1 MINSGDA
8 FLARLD
14 ATRVLALG
22 GIILIVVGMFVGEIY
37 AIYISHVANGVIKQN
52 WAALPEAV
60 SLGDTELVHTLFAVI
75 EDLAEKRG
83 RTMNTHSHIGAF
95 GLLAIAL
102 AFMQSLLSLTDQ
114 RKRQLAWLFLGG
126 AVLQIG
132 GVYLSYYV
140 GAWVLNL
147 SDLGALM
154 VVVAVGWT
162 VAGLVANRPAMSTG
176 LSDLVRSQ
184 LQPEASR
191 FLLRAG
197 LLLILFGMVFGLFY
211 AWQLLSE
218 DQPALHTAINAAI
231 DRAGQHDVDAARDL
245 IAQFKGLQSKI
256 AITAAAHSHAIE
268 FGLLMVLLAFVQR
281 FVLFGERWRL
291 RWARVLTTGA
301 YLLPVCVYLA
311 TLYGLRAAAFADIS
325 GGLVVVGLLAMA
337 VGIVRYT
344 GVVDTSNEGA
354 D

>member
-1 MINSGDA
+1 MINSSDA
-8 FLARLD
+8 LFARLD
-14 ATRVLALG
+14 ASRILALG
-22 GIILIVVGMFVGEIY
+22 GIVLIVVGMLVGEIY
-37 AIYISHVANGVIKQN
+37 AIYISHVANGVIRQH

-60 SLGDTELVHTLFAVI
+60 SLGDTELVRTHFAVI
-75 EDLAEKRG
+75 ADLTEKRG
-83 RTMNTHSHIGAF
+83 RLMNIHSHIGAF

-102 AFMQSLLSLTDQ
+102 AFLQSSVSLTDR
-114 RKRQLAWLFLGG
+114 RKRILAWLFLSG

-140 GAWVLNL
+140 GAWVLYL

-154 VVVAVGWT
+154 VVVTVGWT
-162 VAGLVANRPAMSTG
+162 VAGLVSNRPAKSTG
-176 LSDLVRSQ
+176 ISELVRRQ

-197 LLLILFGMVFGLFY
+197 LLLILLGMIFGLYY
-211 AWQLLSE
+211 AWQLVG
-218 DQPALHTAINAAI
+218 DDRPALHAAINAAI

-245 IAQFKGLQSKI
+245 IARFKGLQSKI

-281 FVLFGERWRL
+281 FVLFGECWRL
-291 RWARVLTTGA
+291 RWARVLTAGA

-344 GVVDTSNEGA
+344 GVADMPVDGA
-354 D
+354 N

>member
-1 MINSGDA
+1 MINSSDT
-8 FLARLD
+8 LLVRLD
-14 ATRVLALG
+14 ASRILALG
-22 GIILIVVGMFVGEIY
+22 GIVLIVVGMLVGEIY
-37 AIYISHVANGVIKQN
+37 AIYISHVANGVIRQN

-60 SLGDTELVHTLFAVI
+60 SLGDTELVRTHFAVI

-83 RTMNTHSHIGAF
+83 RTMNAHSHIGAF

-102 AFMQSLLSLTDQ
+102 AFFQSLLSLTDR
-114 RKRQLAWLFLGG
+114 RKRQLAWLFLSGV
-126 AVLQIG
+126 VLQIG

-140 GAWVLNL
+140 DAWILYL

-154 VVVAVGWT
+154 LIVVVGWT
-162 VAGLVANRPAMSTG
+162 VAGLPANRPSVPTG
-176 LSDLVRSQ
+176 LSELVRGQ

-197 LLLILFGMVFGLFY
+197 LLLILLGMAFGLFY
-211 AWQLLSE
+211 AWQLVSD
-218 DQPALHTAINAAI
+218 DQPALHASINAAI
-231 DRAGQHDVDAARDL
+231 DRARQHDVDAAKDL

-291 RWARVLTTGA
+291 RWAWVLTTGA

-344 GVVDTSNEGA
+344 GVVDTSIEGA